1 LSETGDRLKKYRE
14 SIPKTLDELA
24 EETGIPKSNLGYYE
38 TKGQGIPVDAR
49 EKLKAYGAPIG
60 WIMTGDGEDPCL
72 PTKGAQRLA
81 PGDID
86 PAMNEGAMD
95 RLDQVR
101 EASRVVFK
109 ALHAEGLKDVSP
121 ETEDWLVDQF
131 ADGLAAGRTRQQLES
146 RLALA
151 LELLRKYRQGKAVE

>member
-1 LSETGDRLKKYRE
+1 
-14 SIPKTLDELA
+14 
-24 EETGIPKSNLGYYE
+24 
-38 TKGQGIPVDAR
+38 
-49 EKLKAYGAPIG
+49 
-60 WIMTGDGEDPCL
+60 
-72 PTKGAQRLA
+72 
-81 PGDID
+81 
-86 PAMNEGAMD
+86 MD